1 MESLTDGHWNTSDQ
15 RLRKTFSLALV
26 IHGLLLIGLSFA
38 MPAGSPPSPSLDI
51 TWLSSPLKKHRI
63 KQTLLLRLISW
74 ELMTNK
80 QFCSRK
86 THGSNRQLSSN
97 A

>member
-1 MESLTDGHWNTSDQ
+1 MESLTDGHWNTSEQ

-51 TWLSSPLKKHRI
+51 TL
-63 KQTLLLRLISW
+63 
-74 ELMTNK
+74 
-80 QFCSRK
+80 
-86 THGSNRQLSSN
+86 